1 MKKPRRPKPKHKHA
15 APQPQSR
22 GGTRPSRA
30 ATPPVVGWD
39 WDQVLARSAK
49 ARPQLGGAQAL
60 AISYS
65 RDERSSLALLLL
77 PFVLLAFAMGLTQTM
92 KTLHQTAPSAQAP
105 DVAAA
110 PRTPSPAD
118 RVAAAIRATPRTE
131 ALLPPAPRP
140 LTGTADNVSAARPAI
155 AQPAE
160 TKPVTM
166 DLPAMA
172 ASRAAAV
179 PAPAMRELPRPAA
192 GVAASAPLPQPVAR
206 PAETLPA
213 GPASLLA
220 AASVSAEPVQPVAT
234 APAAPVAAAPAAS
247 LPLPGEAVAQSRT
260 RLASLAPVTPYPE
273 IAAIEAPDSSEPLPP
288 RSICEA
294 PAGLVRQ
301 SRPAIPL
308 PEQVAADRSTFGG
321 RLAAA
326 AETQIGDLV
335 VYTDRYRRIAY
346 PMGDVSPQ
354 FGVCTDV
361 VVRAYR
367 SLGLDLQA
375 LVQQT
380 RSGSG
385 DASIDHRRVETLRR
399 FFSTHGVSLRP
410 TDFAEDYRPG
420 DIVTYYR
427 PQNRH
432 SKTHIAIVS
441 EKTGPSGRP
450 MIIHNR
456 GWGPQIE
463 DGLFVDQITGHYRFS
478 GLSGGAAVRTAAR
491 TGAGLEVPAIP
502 APAPAAGAPASAKAP
517 SLGHLRAKPNPACTA
532 GAAGDARSCPV
543 RPAPVRQAPVRPAM
557 ASAQRAAGAAAGSA
571 R

>member
-1 MKKPRRPKPKHKHA
+1 MKKPRKPKPKHKHG
-15 APQPQSR
+15 APQSQTR
-22 GGTRPSRA
+22 GSMRPSRA
-30 ATPPVVGWD
+30 STPSVVGWD
-39 WDQVLARSAK
+39 WDQTLARTAK
-49 ARPQLGGAQAL
+49 ARPQHGGAQAL

-92 KTLHQTAPSAQAP
+92 KTLHQTASPTPTTDVAVPARVPSA
-105 DVAAA
+105 
-110 PRTPSPAD
+110 AD
-118 RVAAAIRATPRTE
+118 KVAAAIRVTPRTE
-131 ALLPPAPRP
+131 APLPAAPRP
-140 LTGTADNVSAARPAI
+140 LAGTVESLPSAPPA
-155 AQPAE
+155 AAYPAAA
-160 TKPVTM
+160 KPVTA
-166 DLPAMA
+166 DVPSIAATLPSAEPA
-172 ASRAAAV
+172 PIARDV
-179 PAPAMRELPRPAA
+179 PALA
-192 GVAASAPLPQPVAR
+192 VAIAPDQPLQQQVAR
-206 PAETLPA
+206 PAETAFAGTPA
-213 GPASLLA
+213 LLA
-220 AASVSAEPVQPVAT
+220 AAPISPDPTQPVSSA
-234 APAAPVAAAPAAS
+234 AAAPVASPPSAS
-247 LPLPGEAVAQSRT
+247 LPLSGEILPESSM
-260 RLASLAPVTPYPE
+260 RLAALAPVTAYPE
-273 IAAIEAPDSSEPLPP
+273 IASIETPEPSEPMPP

-294 PAGLVRQ
+294 PASLHRQ

-308 PEQVAADRSTFGG
+308 TEQVAADRGTFGA

-326 AETQIGDLV
+326 AETQLSDLV

-367 SLGLDLQA
+367 AVGLDLQA

-380 RSGSG
+380 RTGSG

-399 FFSTHGVSLRP
+399 FFASHGISLRP

-478 GLSGGAAVRTAAR
+478 GLAAGTVRTAAK
-491 TGAGLEVPAIP
+491 AGTEPVVAAIP
-502 APAPAAGAPASAKAP
+502 APAPATATLSAVKAPALGPVRARAHNVCAAGPLGAP
-517 SLGHLRAKPNPACTA
+517 
-532 GAAGDARSCPV
+532 RSCPV
-543 RPAPVRQAPVRPAM
+543 RPAIAAAHRP
-557 ASAQRAAGAAAGSA
+557 AGAAPSSA